1 MLDSLASTSSKT
13 RNKDNKHCRL
23 LQTHYNVALKILY
36 LYQLTGRFGWVD
48 SFLLFQLHDSD
59 IVSMY
64 VEFILS
70 IAGMMNGPPP
80 PPPPERPGSR
90 GSVTGHVT
98 PRLRLACYI

>member
-13 RNKDNKHCRL
+13 RNKDNKHCR
-23 LQTHYNVALKILY
+23 
-36 LYQLTGRFGWVD
+36 LTGRFGWVD